1 MPYGL
6 RTFCSIALKAPFW
19 IVLSQKTCA
28 LIDTGKQYDV
38 YE

>member
-1 MPYGL
+1 MGWHS
-6 RTFCSIALKAPFW
+6 FCSIALQAPSW
-19 IVLSQKTCA
+19 IVPGQKTCA